1 MASALHISI
10 SAEPLFEIFGLTI
23 TNSIFT
29 TWVVMVLMII
39 PVLLFSPRL
48 KYGKPSRFQSL
59 VEFMIEN
66 IYHFVEG
73 IAGQAKAK
81 KFFPLIATFFFFILL
96 SNWFGLL
103 PGNGTI
109 GLSHG
114 EGLVPYFRAP
124 TADLNTTLALSITAM
139 TMVQVQGFKSLGF
152 SYLKKFFDFRGPIQM
167 FVGLLELLSEFSK
180 ILSFAF
186 RLFGNIIAGEILL
199 VVVAF
204 IMPYL
209 GPTPFFGL
217 EIFVGFIQA
226 LVFMMLVTVFTNIAT
241 ISHGDEEHN

>member
-1 MASALHISI
+1 MAGNLHISI
-10 SAEPLFEIFGLTI
+10 SAESLFDLYGVTV

-29 TWVVMVLMII
+29 TWVVMALMMI
-39 PVLLFSPRL
+39 PVLFFASRF
-48 KYGKPSRFQSL
+48 KAGKPGRLQSL
-59 VEFMIEN
+59 IEFMIEN
-66 IYHFVEG
+66 ILHFMES
-73 IAGQAKAK
+73 IAGPAKARK
-81 KFFPLIATFFFFILL
+81 NFAFIATFFFFILL

-109 GLSHG
+109 GLKEG
-114 EGLVPYFRAP
+114 EVFVPYFRAP
-124 TADLNTTLALSITAM
+124 TADLNTTLALALIAM
-139 TMVQVQGFKSLGF
+139 TQVQVQGFKFLGLG
-152 SYLKKFFDFRGPIQM
+152 YLKKFFDFRGPIQL

-180 ILSFAF
+180 VLSFAF

-199 VVVAF
+199 VVMAF

-209 GPTPFFGL
+209 GPTPFIGL

-241 ISHGDEEHN
+241 LGHGNEEH